1 MSLPIDENTNQFAII
16 RPMDPQLSRQM
27 SQLDNFMVAIMKEIH
42 VKPDP
47 IPEQESARMQQEDS
61 GRRRKST
68 RKGPPLQP
76 KYVETIVEI
85 YKDNFDIPTL
95 GANVD
100 LKEISPEFDPKNI
113 SAFHK
118 NDDSDGEDKKPV
130 NVDFNFCVWYL
141 VDKRNH
147 NLNFSILLNNQQ
159 VNMRTPYDLDPTMA
173 PQDEI
178 KKRIIV
184 ARNYQFRPC
193 GEPTTFLE
201 NFKLSA
207 QMPIYTIN
215 LLRPMNFS
223 KLDSFKEAAKDA
235 KVIWQ
240 KELSKQVVSADL
252 LNLNLLVNG
261 GLPSPNLPETQLQN
275 LIESQEAVSLN
286 LDVDIDKLYLII
298 NQRPTDMDF
307 EVLYPIIPDYFWCC
321 PEG

>member
-1 MSLPIDENTNQFAII
+1 MSY
-16 RPMDPQLSRQM
+16 
-27 SQLDNFMVAIMKEIH
+27 LDNFMVAIMKEIH

-47 IPEQESARMQQEDS
+47 IPAEAESSRREREDS

-68 RKGPPLQP
+68 KRGPPLQP

-159 VNMRTPYDLDPTMA
+159 VNMRTPYDLDPTVA

-184 ARNYQFRPC
+184 ARNYQFCPN
-193 GEPTTFLE
+193 GDKTTFLQ
-201 NFKLSA
+201 NFDLSA
-207 QMPIYTIN
+207 QMPIYSIDMV
-215 LLRPMNFS
+215 RPVNFS
-223 KLDSFKEAAKDA
+223 
-235 KVIWQ
+235 
-240 KELSKQVVSADL
+240 
-252 LNLNLLVNG
+252 
-261 GLPSPNLPETQLQN
+261 
-275 LIESQEAVSLN
+275 
-286 LDVDIDKLYLII
+286 
-298 NQRPTDMDF
+298 R
-307 EVLYPIIPDYFWCC
+307 
-321 PEG
+321 

>member
-1 MSLPIDENTNQFAII
+1 
-16 RPMDPQLSRQM
+16 
-27 SQLDNFMVAIMKEIH
+27 MKEIH
-42 VKPDP
+42 VKPDSLNAD
-47 IPEQESARMQQEDS
+47 QESAAQSKEADS

-68 RKGPPLQP
+68 KRGPPLQP

-118 NDDSDGEDKKPV
+118 NEDSDGEELKKPV

-184 ARNYQFRPC
+184 ARNYQFCPN
-193 GEPTTFLE
+193 GESTTFL
-201 NFKLSA
+201 
-207 QMPIYTIN
+207 
-215 LLRPMNFS
+215 
-223 KLDSFKEAAKDA
+223 
-235 KVIWQ
+235 
-240 KELSKQVVSADL
+240 
-252 LNLNLLVNG
+252 
-261 GLPSPNLPETQLQN
+261 
-275 LIESQEAVSLN
+275 
-286 LDVDIDKLYLII
+286 
-298 NQRPTDMDF
+298 
-307 EVLYPIIPDYFWCC
+307 
-321 PEG
+321 